1 MSNELNLYYDEEG
14 DFLELNIGD
23 YTEGYFKN
31 LDNGIFER
39 IDKKTNKVTGI
50 AIHGFRKRTQ
60 GLKDIK
66 LTLPI
71 KIQLY
76 S

>member
-1 MSNELNLYYDEEG
+1 MSNELNIYYDEEG

>member
-1 MSNELNLYYDEEG
+1 MKNDLYIYYDEEG

-31 LDNGIFER
+31 LGDGVFER
-39 IDKKTNKVTGI
+39 MDKKTNKVTGI

-71 KIQLY
+71 KIQL
-76 S
+76 SS

>member
-14 DFLELNIGD
+14 DFLELNIGE
-23 YTEGYFKN
+23 YTEGHFKN
-31 LDNGIFER
+31 LGNGIFER
-39 IDKKTNKVTGI
+39 I

-60 GLKDIK
+60 GLKDVK
-66 LTLPI
+66 VSLPV

>member
-23 YTEGYFKN
+23 YTEGNFKN
-31 LDNGIFER
+31 LGNGVFER

-60 GLKDIK
+60 GLKDVK
-66 LTLPI
+66 VSLPV